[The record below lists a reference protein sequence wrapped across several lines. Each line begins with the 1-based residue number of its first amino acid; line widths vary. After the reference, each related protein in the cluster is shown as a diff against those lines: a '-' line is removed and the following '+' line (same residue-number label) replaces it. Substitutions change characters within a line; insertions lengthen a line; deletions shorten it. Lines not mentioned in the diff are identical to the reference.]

1 LGGAEMS
8 RSESYSEGRVPLHT
22 IRADIDYGFVEA
34 KTTFGRIGVK
44 VWINKGEIMPEGY
57 EGLSAREGR
66 LGDQDQARRLG
77 GVSEGLSASREGGR
91 GRGADREG
99 LGPVRT
105 RRRRGGGPQREGR
118 ERGQERAEQ
127 PRTDEEGVSAEG
139 REQPEIQPE
148 VETAPQA
155 VVDAPEAA
163 EEPKTVEEPGEEPK
177 GPAS

>member
-1 LGGAEMS
+1 
-8 RSESYSEGRVPLHT
+8 VPLHT

-77 GVSEGLSASREGGR
+77 GVAEGLSASREGAR

-105 RRRRGGGPQREGR
+105 RRRRGGPPRGGRGRGPESV
-118 ERGQERAEQ
+118 EQ

-139 REQPEIQPE
+139 REQPEVEPE
-148 VETAPQA
+148 VETAPAA

-163 EEPKTVEEPGEEPK
+163 DEPKTVEEPGESPK
-177 GPAS
+177 GPAD